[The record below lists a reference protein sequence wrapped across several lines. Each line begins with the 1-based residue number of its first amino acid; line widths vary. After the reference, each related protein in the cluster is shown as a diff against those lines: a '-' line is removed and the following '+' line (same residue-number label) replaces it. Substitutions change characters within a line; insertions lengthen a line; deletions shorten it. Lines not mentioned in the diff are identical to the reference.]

1 MIEIIAGIY
10 TGTDFAVGGA
20 SSRHKDREHGAVDHL
35 VPGRQQCYSTVMEV
49 DHQRGE
55 TSEEPLVLAILVAS
69 TATLVVAFV
78 YWILLL
84 RTACRQPSVFP
95 QLLLLSVFLGSS
107 SSLVLVLME
116 PNTSCFVFVLH
127 PVSYSLVYSSLLV
140 RLTSLRLHQQS
151 LPVSSI
157 HQALVFFLSILLQL
171 SATSHH
177 LLMDGCPSKIPSR
190 GPGVHLLRYFYCL
203 LCLLLCLAV
212 VPLLRATREVCLTF
226 VSLLLSSLSW
236 VGWVVMA
243 FVFPNQLELIK
254 QLGLQVSL
262 ISAMIVLPFPNERS
276 DSSNIQAP
284 GYLFVTQSQ
293 RSISTS

>member
-1 MIEIIAGIY
+1 
-10 TGTDFAVGGA
+10 
-20 SSRHKDREHGAVDHL
+20 
-35 VPGRQQCYSTVMEV
+35 MEV
-49 DHQRGE
+49 DIQRGE

-84 RTACRQPSVFP
+84 RTACRQPIIFP

-116 PNTSCFVFVLH
+116 PNTSCFVFVFE

-140 RLTSLRLHQQS
+140 RLTSLRLHQQR
-151 LPVSSI
+151 LPVSSL
-157 HQALVFFLSILLQL
+157 HQALVFFLSLLLQL

-177 LLMDGCPSKIPSR
+177 LLMDGCPPKILSP
-190 GPGVHLLRYFYCL
+190 GPGAHLLRFSYCL
-203 LCLLLCLAV
+203 VCLLLCLAI
-212 VPLLRATREVCLTF
+212 VPLLRATREIYLTF
-226 VSLLLSSLSW
+226 VALLLSSLSW

-243 FVFPNQLELIK
+243 FVFPSQLELIK

-262 ISAMIVLPFPNERS
+262 ISAMVVLPFPNERL
-276 DSSNIQAP
+276 DSSNVQVP
-284 GYLFVTQSQ
+284 GYLFVAHSQ
-293 RSISTS
+293 RSVAAS

>member
-1 MIEIIAGIY
+1 M
-10 TGTDFAVGGA
+10 
-20 SSRHKDREHGAVDHL
+20 
-35 VPGRQQCYSTVMEV
+35 
-49 DHQRGE
+49 
-55 TSEEPLVLAILVAS
+55 
-69 TATLVVAFV
+69 
-78 YWILLL
+78 
-84 RTACRQPSVFP
+84 
-95 QLLLLSVFLGSS
+95 
-107 SSLVLVLME
+107 
-116 PNTSCFVFVLH
+116 
-127 PVSYSLVYSSLLV
+127 
-140 RLTSLRLHQQS
+140 
-151 LPVSSI
+151 
-157 HQALVFFLSILLQL
+157 
-171 SATSHH
+171 
-177 LLMDGCPSKIPSR
+177 
-190 GPGVHLLRYFYCL
+190 HLLRYFYCL